1 MNKDHN
7 FLRVEEKVCSVPKS
21 IKPPKWKNLLFFRK
35 AVPGNN
41 GGLVSDFSLAGF
53 LVGEGVQGAKWEVWG
68 EVEMPVS
75 GPGILPT
82 KDTSAATPLWGGL
95 LAAVCREISEVPLQ
109 RLVGGHET

>member
-75 GPGILPT
+75 SPGILPT